1 MTCPRGRFVVA
12 LILAAA
18 VLVAV
23 SQPRRDDERAV
34 LAAVDAS
41 AFAAL
46 AGRAPADAGEL
57 WERLKAMG
65 VGAAL
70 LREETLADLAER
82 GDVLHFTR
90 AEVEKW
96 RAAGLTSAGAGLRG
110 DSLWSKDHGALSRA
124 WEALAAAG
132 LDASTST
139 MAGARALGLP
149 FGVDLARVPAGFDP
163 GEVAALSA
171 AGLVPVAVS
180 TAATVAAA
188 GHRLR
193 VRTLA
198 VDASRG
204 EIFRAAYGRP
214 LRLIVFRPGPRSSL
228 DAELDRLRESLRLLR
243 ETGLS
248 STLPASRPPP
258 LPSGR
263 GERTAR
269 LALIWLLGVAGP
281 LLAVR
286 AALLCSRLV
295 RARLDALAPAAA
307 PVPEVL
313 AGLAGSW
320 AAAGAAGAAAAWLA
334 PEGWIDGPARAWTL
348 WTWCAP
354 AAVGATALFVAET
367 ASKRRWSA
375 PVRRRDLAALAGFAL
390 AAALLLAPRAALR
403 ASSLWDG
410 FDRLSVSS
418 GEFWW
423 WPWRWRE
430 TLVGVPCLAVALILI
445 ESDPRGWLLLG
456 LLAPAGMTAALGAGG
471 LPLPVALRQSAEAH
485 ILGAAFGAALA
496 GLRVLIGRWAQGPGP
511 YRTIDP

>member
-1 MTCPRGRFVVA
+1 MTLPRRRLVV
-12 LILAAA
+12 LLTLAAA
-18 VLVAV
+18 VFLAV
-23 SQPRRDDERAV
+23 SQPRRNDERAV

-41 AFAAL
+41 AFASL

-65 VGAAL
+65 VGAVL
-70 LREETLADLAER
+70 LREETLADLVER
-82 GDVLHFTR
+82 GEVLHFTR

-96 RAAGLTSAGAGLRG
+96 RVAGLISAGTGLRG
-110 DSLWSKDHGALSRA
+110 DSLWSKDPKALARVL
-124 WEALAAAG
+124 EALAAAG

-139 MAGARALGLP
+139 MAGARGLGLP
-149 FGVDLARVPAGFDP
+149 FSVDLARVPAGFDP
-163 GEVAALSA
+163 GAVASLSA
-171 AGLVPVAVS
+171 AGLLPVAVS

-188 GHRLR
+188 GHRLW

-198 VDASRG
+198 VDARRG
-204 EIFRAAYGRP
+204 EILRAAYGRP
-214 LRLIVFRPGPRSSL
+214 LRLIVFRPRTRSSL

-248 STLPASRPPP
+248 SILPASSPPP
-258 LPSGR
+258 LPSRR
-263 GERTAR
+263 GERAAR
-269 LALIWLLGVAGP
+269 LALIGLLGAAGP

-286 AALLCSRLV
+286 AALLCSRLA
-295 RARLDALAPAAA
+295 RARLDALAPVAA
-307 PVPEVL
+307 PVPAVL

-320 AAAGAAGAAAAWLA
+320 AVAGAAGAAAAWLA

-354 AAVGATALFVAET
+354 TAVGAAALFVAGPV
-367 ASKRRWSA
+367 SKRRWSA
-375 PVRRRDLAALAGFAL
+375 PVRRRDLAVLAGFAL
-390 AAALLLAPRAALR
+390 AAVLLLAPRVVLR

-410 FDRLSVSS
+410 FDRLSVSA
-418 GEFWW
+418 GELWW

-445 ESDPRGWLLLG
+445 ESDPRGWLLFG

-471 LPLPVALRQSAEAH
+471 LPISVALWQSAAAH
-485 ILGAAFGAALA
+485 LLGAAFGAVLA
-496 GLRVLIGRWAQGPGP
+496 GLRGLLERWVQGPRP
-511 YRTIDP
+511 HRTIDP